1 MEYKISGRG
10 WNAQLSNAI
19 NSWTPGDTIIV
30 HSEIQKDLGLR
41 AARNRG
47 MTDVEIIVSDELSE
61 A

>member
-1 MEYKISGRG
+1 MEYKIVGRG

-19 NSWTPGDTIIV
+19 NSWKPGDTIIV
-30 HSEIQKDLGLR
+30 HTEIQKDLGLR

-47 MTDVEIIVSDELSE
+47 MDDVVILVSGEL

>member
-1 MEYKISGRG
+1 MEYRISGRG

-19 NSWTPGDTIIV
+19 NSWKPGDTIIV

-47 MTDVEIIVSDELSE
+47 MTDVEIVVSDELSE

>member
-19 NSWTPGDTIIV
+19 NSWKPGDIIIV
-30 HSEIQKDLGLR
+30 HTEIQKELGLR